1 MKRFVFTAI
10 MLASVFGASAQIP
23 PASEPVC
30 AHCGARFTKG
40 ESHKP
45 SCPCYEEPSSSEE
58 SQNTQEDIVWDDPS
72 KYVTDEFNVGLG
84 DGRTCPECGRDHHL
98 DNTNCGIA
106 RLQNSQVYWHNQY
119 MISKRKKR
127 KEAEAKRDEI
137 EAKLKKRYEYYLKN
151 PVNASTKLK
160 DHTPMPEQFEQRPE
174 NPSMLIP
181 KMDKMPPPVLPT
193 TIQLVNVREKAND
206 GTSTVYDKRIQFR
219 DRSTSVARGITNKNG
234 TETWVLFK
242 AYLGEETK
250 VATFSKITTI
260 DEGDL
265 WRYYVCRDMNGKWGL
280 YNLYC
285 KKELDHEFS
294 SIEAIAYNKYNDKRG
309 IVLKCCRNGKYG
321 LLTDIGG
328 TVNCE
333 YDDIQL
339 EAGNKFRVLKD
350 GKYGIISES
359 GNAIIPAEYTY
370 IERLSYQNV
379 EHTFYIV
386 SKDNINY
393 GVFVNST
400 SIKYKRDDY
409 SLGEAREQVKADAIK
424 LRK

>member
-10 MLASVFGASAQIP
+10 MLASVVGASAQIP

-30 AHCGARFTKG
+30 AFCEARFTKG

-45 SCPCYEEPSSSEE
+45 GCPNYVEEVEEPQS
-58 SQNTQEDIVWDDPS
+58 TQDDTVWDDPS
-72 KYVTDEFNVGLG
+72 KYSTDEFNVGLG
-84 DGRTCPECGRDHHL
+84 PGRICPECGKDSH
-98 DNTNCGIA
+98 TASNCGIA
-106 RLQNSQVYWHNQY
+106 RLQYSQVYWHNQY

-127 KEAEAKRDEI
+127 KAAEAKRDEI
-137 EAKLKKRYEYYLKN
+137 EAQLKKRYEYYTKN
-151 PVNASTKLK
+151 PVTPSTKLK

-219 DRSTSVARGITNKNG
+219 DRPTSVARGITNKNG

-321 LLTDIGG
+321 LLTDIGD

-409 SLGEAREQVKADAIK
+409 SLGEAREQVKADAFK
-424 LRK
+424 LWK